1 MRPETT
7 STSSLPRIATTLAL
21 GIALA
26 LGVSSAAHA
35 SDDPPPAAH
44 DACGPDGGVFLGGDA
59 GVGDYVFSDPVAAP
73 VQGARWEP
81 ACSASP
87 ASAGSSAFAS
97 LLGLAAL
104 GLVTRRRT
112 R

>member
-7 STSSLPRIATTLAL
+7 LTRSLPRIATTLAL

-26 LGVSSAAHA
+26 LGVSSGAQA
-35 SDDPPPAAH
+35 SDDPPPP
-44 DACGPDGGVFLGGDA
+44 DACGADGGTHFGGDA

-73 VQGARWEP
+73 AQGARWEP

-87 ASAGSSAFAS
+87 ASAGSSVFVS
-97 LLGLAAL
+97 LFGLAAL
-104 GLVTRRRT
+104 GLVTRRRA
-112 R
+112 